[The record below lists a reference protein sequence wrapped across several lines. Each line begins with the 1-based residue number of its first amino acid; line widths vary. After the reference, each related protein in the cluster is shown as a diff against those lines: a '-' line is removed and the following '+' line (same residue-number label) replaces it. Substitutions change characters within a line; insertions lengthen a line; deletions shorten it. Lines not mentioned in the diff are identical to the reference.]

1 MKIIYISDNKI
12 YKCTDGKITELPSER
27 AQHYKSA
34 LSEIS
39 RNKEWK
45 HSGTGAQFM
54 GTAMAPAAEGNAFV
68 RINGLADGGTGLIYS
83 VQLGEMGGIYRK
95 DPDKPDAAEEHIFTG
110 MNRDIGSI
118 SVKNGRIAACS
129 NGHLSIFDMK
139 GNFEDITD
147 GDSIETQPCWS
158 AVSDRIFCS
167 TAGIARNQ
175 FGAPAAY
182 SPHSIMAV
190 DLNAGSMEELYSDDK
205 YDFLRPSD
213 DSSGNFYYIR
223 QLYKEP
229 AEKNPLWKDVL
240 LFPVRIIKALVG
252 FLNAF
257 SVLFGGES
265 LRSGKKQGDVK
276 TKDKSDKELYFEGRL
291 LEAEKNEK
299 ENAAKGE
306 KNPGVFPLSR
316 VLVRIAPDGTETV
329 LKRGVMDYAV
339 LPDGSV
345 VCSNGRSLLH
355 ITDSGEEV
363 IAKAKMAQNIC
374 VLGE

>member
-12 YKCTDGKITELPSER
+12 YKCTDGKITELSSER
-27 AQHYKSA
+27 AQHYKSTV
-34 LSEIS
+34 SEIR

-54 GTAMAPAAEGNAFV
+54 GTAAPSGNESIFV
-68 RINGLADGGTGLIYS
+68 SINGIADDGTGLVYS
-83 VQLGEMGGIYRK
+83 IQLGEMGGIYRK
-95 DPDKPDAAEEHIFTG
+95 NPDKPEAAEEHIFTG

-118 SVKNGRIAACS
+118 SIKNGKIAACS

-147 GDSIETQPCWS
+147 GDSIESQPCWS
-158 AVSDRIFCS
+158 ADDDRIFCS

-175 FGAPAAY
+175 YGAPAAY
-182 SPHSIMAV
+182 SPRSIMAV
-190 DLNAGSMEELYSDDK
+190 DLNAGSMEELFADEK
-205 YDFLRPSD
+205 YDFLRPSN
-213 DSSGNFYYIR
+213 DSSGNFYCIR
-223 QLYKEP
+223 QPYKVAE
-229 AEKNPLWKDVL
+229 EKNPLWKDVL
-240 LFPVRIIKALVG
+240 LFPVRIIKALLG

-265 LRSGKKQGDVK
+265 LRSGRKQGDVK
-276 TKDKSDKELYFEGRL
+276 TKEKSDRELFFEGRL

-299 ENAAKGE
+299 ENTAKGE
-306 KNPGVFPLSR
+306 KNPGIFPLSR

-339 LPDGSV
+339 LPDGSII
-345 VCSNGRSLLH
+345 CSNGRSLLH
-355 ITDSGEEV
+355 ITDSGEEL

-374 VLGE
+374 FLGD

>member
-12 YKCTDGKITELPSER
+12 YKCTDGKITELSSER
-27 AQHYKSA
+27 AQHYKSTV
-34 LSEIS
+34 SEIR

-54 GTAMAPAAEGNAFV
+54 GTAAPSGNESIFV
-68 RINGLADGGTGLIYS
+68 SINGIADDGTGLVYS
-83 VQLGEMGGIYRK
+83 IQLGEMGGIYRK
-95 DPDKPDAAEEHIFTG
+95 NPDKPEAAEEHIFTG

-118 SVKNGRIAACS
+118 SIKNGKIAACS

-147 GDSIETQPCWS
+147 GDSIESQPCWS
-158 AVSDRIFCS
+158 ADDDRIFCS

-175 FGAPAAY
+175 YGAPAAY
-182 SPHSIMAV
+182 SPRSIMAV
-190 DLNAGSMEELYSDDK
+190 DLNSGSMEELFADEK
-205 YDFLRPSD
+205 YDFLRPSN
-213 DSSGNFYYIR
+213 DSSGNFYCIR
-223 QLYKEP
+223 QPYKVPE
-229 AEKNPLWKDVL
+229 EKNPLWKDVL
-240 LFPVRIIKALVG
+240 LFPVRIIKALLG

-265 LRSGKKQGDVK
+265 LRSGRKQGDVK
-276 TKDKSDKELYFEGRL
+276 TKEKSDRELFFEGRL

-299 ENAAKGE
+299 EITAKGE
-306 KNPGVFPLSR
+306 KNPGIFPLSR

-339 LPDGSV
+339 LPDGSII
-345 VCSNGRSLLH
+345 CSNGRSLLH
-355 ITDSGEEV
+355 ITDSGEEL

-374 VLGE
+374 VLGD

>member
-12 YKCTDGKITELPSER
+12 YKCTDGKITELSSER
-27 AQHYKSA
+27 AQHYKSTV
-34 LSEIS
+34 SEIR

-54 GTAMAPAAEGNAFV
+54 GTAAPSGNESIFV
-68 RINGLADGGTGLIYS
+68 SINGIADDGTGLVYS
-83 VQLGEMGGIYRK
+83 IQLGEMGGIYRK
-95 DPDKPDAAEEHIFTG
+95 NPDKPEAAEEHIFTG

-118 SVKNGRIAACS
+118 SIKNGKIAACS

-139 GNFEDITD
+139 GNFENITD
-147 GDSIETQPCWS
+147 GDSIESQPCWS
-158 AVSDRIFCS
+158 ADDDRIFCS

-175 FGAPAAY
+175 YGAPAAY
-182 SPHSIMAV
+182 SPRSIMAV
-190 DLNAGSMEELYSDDK
+190 DLNAGSMEELFADEK
-205 YDFLRPSD
+205 YDFLRPSN
-213 DSSGNFYYIR
+213 DSSGNFYCIR
-223 QLYKEP
+223 QPYKVAE
-229 AEKNPLWKDVL
+229 EKNPLWKDVL
-240 LFPVRIIKALVG
+240 LFPVRIIKALMG

-265 LRSGKKQGDVK
+265 LRSGRKQGDVK
-276 TKDKSDKELYFEGRL
+276 TKEKSDRELFFEGRL

-299 ENAAKGE
+299 ENTAKGE
-306 KNPGVFPLSR
+306 KNPGIFPLSR

-339 LPDGSV
+339 LPDGSII
-345 VCSNGRSLLH
+345 CSNGRSLLH
-355 ITDSGEEV
+355 ITDSGEEL

-374 VLGE
+374 VLGD

>member
-1 MKIIYISDNKI
+1 MKIIYISDKKI
-12 YKCTDGKITELPSER
+12 YKCTDGKITELSSER
-27 AQHYKSA
+27 AQHYKSTV
-34 LSEIS
+34 SEIR

-54 GTAMAPAAEGNAFV
+54 GTAAPSGNESIFV
-68 RINGLADGGTGLIYS
+68 SINGIADDGTGLVYS
-83 VQLGEMGGIYRK
+83 IQLGEMGGIYRK
-95 DPDKPDAAEEHIFTG
+95 NPDKPEAAEEHIFTG

-118 SVKNGRIAACS
+118 SIKNGKIAACS

-147 GDSIETQPCWS
+147 GDSIESQPCWS
-158 AVSDRIFCS
+158 ADDDRIFCS

-175 FGAPAAY
+175 YGAPAAY
-182 SPHSIMAV
+182 SPRSIMAV
-190 DLNAGSMEELYSDDK
+190 DLNAGSMEELFADEK
-205 YDFLRPSD
+205 YDFLRPSN

-223 QLYKEP
+223 QPYKVPE
-229 AEKNPLWKDVL
+229 EKNPLWKDVL
-240 LFPVRIIKALVG
+240 LFPVRIIKALLG

-265 LRSGKKQGDVK
+265 LRSGRKQGDVK
-276 TKDKSDKELYFEGRL
+276 TKEKSDRELFFEGRL

-299 ENAAKGE
+299 ENTAKGE
-306 KNPGVFPLSR
+306 KNPGIFPLSR

-339 LPDGSV
+339 LPDGSII
-345 VCSNGRSLLH
+345 CSNGRSLLH
-355 ITDSGEEV
+355 ITDSGEEL

-374 VLGE
+374 VLGD

>member
-12 YKCTDGKITELPSER
+12 YKCTDGKITELSSER
-27 AQHYKSA
+27 AQHYKSTV
-34 LSEIS
+34 SEIR

-54 GTAMAPAAEGNAFV
+54 GTAAPSGNESIFV
-68 RINGLADGGTGLIYS
+68 SINGIADDGTGLVYS
-83 VQLGEMGGIYRK
+83 IQLGEMGGIYRK
-95 DPDKPDAAEEHIFTG
+95 NPDKPEAAEEHIFTG

-118 SVKNGRIAACS
+118 SIKNGKIAACS

-147 GDSIETQPCWS
+147 GDSIESQPCWS
-158 AVSDRIFCS
+158 ADDDRIFCS

-175 FGAPAAY
+175 YGAPAAY
-182 SPHSIMAV
+182 SPRSIMAV
-190 DLNAGSMEELYSDDK
+190 DLNAGSMEELFADEK
-205 YDFLRPSD
+205 YDFLRPSN

-223 QLYKEP
+223 QPYKVPE
-229 AEKNPLWKDVL
+229 EKNPLWKDVL
-240 LFPVRIIKALVG
+240 LFPVRIIKALLG

-265 LRSGKKQGDVK
+265 LRSGRKQGDVK
-276 TKDKSDKELYFEGRL
+276 TKEKSDRELFFEGRL

-299 ENAAKGE
+299 ENTAKGE
-306 KNPGVFPLSR
+306 KNPGIFPLSR

-339 LPDGSV
+339 LPDGSII
-345 VCSNGRSLLH
+345 CSNGRSLLH
-355 ITDSGEEV
+355 ITDSGEEL

-374 VLGE
+374 FLGD

>member
-12 YKCTDGKITELPSER
+12 YKCTDGKITELSSER
-27 AQHYKSA
+27 AQHYKSTV
-34 LSEIS
+34 SEIR

-54 GTAMAPAAEGNAFV
+54 GTAAPSGNEAVFV
-68 RINGLADGGTGLIYS
+68 SINGIADDGTGLVYS
-83 VQLGEMGGIYRK
+83 IQLGEMGGIYRK
-95 DPDKPDAAEEHIFTG
+95 NPDKPEAAEEHIFTG

-118 SVKNGRIAACS
+118 SIKNGKIAACS

-147 GDSIETQPCWS
+147 GDSIESQPCWS
-158 AVSDRIFCS
+158 AEDDRIFCS

-175 FGAPAAY
+175 YGAPAAY
-182 SPHSIMAV
+182 SPRSIMAV
-190 DLNAGSMEELYSDDK
+190 DMNAGSMEELYADEK
-205 YDFLRPSD
+205 YDFLRPSN

-223 QLYKEP
+223 QPYKVPE
-229 AEKNPLWKDVL
+229 EKNPLWKDVL
-240 LFPVRIIKALVG
+240 LFPVRIIKALMG

-265 LRSGKKQGDVK
+265 LRSGRKQGDVK
-276 TKDKSDKELYFEGRL
+276 TKDKSDRELFFEGRL

-299 ENAAKGE
+299 ENSAKGE
-306 KNPGVFPLSR
+306 KNPGIFPLSR

-339 LPDGSV
+339 LSDGSI

-355 ITDSGEEV
+355 ITDSGEEL

-374 VLGE
+374 VLGD

>member
-12 YKCTDGKITELPSER
+12 YKCTDGKITELSSER
-27 AQHYKSA
+27 AQHYKSTV
-34 LSEIS
+34 SEIR

-54 GTAMAPAAEGNAFV
+54 GTAAPSGNESIFV
-68 RINGLADGGTGLIYS
+68 SINGIADDGTGLVYS
-83 VQLGEMGGIYRK
+83 IQLGEMGGIYRK
-95 DPDKPDAAEEHIFTG
+95 NPDKPEAAEEHIFTG

-118 SVKNGRIAACS
+118 SIKNGKIAACS

-147 GDSIETQPCWS
+147 GDSIESQPCWS
-158 AVSDRIFCS
+158 ADDDRIFCS

-175 FGAPAAY
+175 YGAPAAY
-182 SPHSIMAV
+182 SPRSIMAV
-190 DLNAGSMEELYSDDK
+190 DLNAGSMEELFADEK
-205 YDFLRPSD
+205 YDFLCPSN

-223 QLYKEP
+223 QPYKVAE
-229 AEKNPLWKDVL
+229 EKNPLWKDVL
-240 LFPVRIIKALVG
+240 LFPVRIIKALLG

-265 LRSGKKQGDVK
+265 LRSGRKQGDVK
-276 TKDKSDKELYFEGRL
+276 TKEKSDRELFFEGRL

-299 ENAAKGE
+299 ENTAKGE
-306 KNPGVFPLSR
+306 KNPGIFPLSR

-339 LPDGSV
+339 LPDGSII
-345 VCSNGRSLLH
+345 CSNGRSLLH
-355 ITDSGEEV
+355 ITDSGEEL

-374 VLGE
+374 VLGD

>member
-12 YKCTDGKITELPSER
+12 YKCTDGKITELSSER
-27 AQHYKSA
+27 AQHYKSTV
-34 LSEIS
+34 SEIR

-54 GTAMAPAAEGNAFV
+54 GTAAPSGNESIFV
-68 RINGLADGGTGLIYS
+68 SINGIADDGTGLVYS
-83 VQLGEMGGIYRK
+83 IQLGEMGGIYRK
-95 DPDKPDAAEEHIFTG
+95 NPDKPEAAEEHIFTG

-118 SVKNGRIAACS
+118 SIKNGKIAACS

-147 GDSIETQPCWS
+147 GDSIESQPCWS
-158 AVSDRIFCS
+158 ADDDRIFCS

-175 FGAPAAY
+175 YGAPAAY
-182 SPHSIMAV
+182 SPRSIMAV
-190 DLNAGSMEELYSDDK
+190 DLNAGSMEELFADEK
-205 YDFLRPSD
+205 YDFLRPSN

-223 QLYKEP
+223 QPYKVPE
-229 AEKNPLWKDVL
+229 EKNPLWKDVL
-240 LFPVRIIKALVG
+240 LFPVRIIKALMG

-265 LRSGKKQGDVK
+265 LRSGRKQGDVK
-276 TKDKSDKELYFEGRL
+276 TKEKSDRELFFEGRL

-299 ENAAKGE
+299 ENTAKGE
-306 KNPGVFPLSR
+306 KNPGIFPLSR

-339 LPDGSV
+339 LPDGSII
-345 VCSNGRSLLH
+345 CSNGRSLLH
-355 ITDSGEEV
+355 ITDSGEEL

-374 VLGE
+374 VLGD

>member
-12 YKCTDGKITELPSER
+12 YKCTDGKITELSSER
-27 AQHYKSA
+27 AQHYKSTV
-34 LSEIS
+34 SEIR

-54 GTAMAPAAEGNAFV
+54 GTAAPSGNESIFV
-68 RINGLADGGTGLIYS
+68 SINGIADDGTGLVYS
-83 VQLGEMGGIYRK
+83 IQLGEMGGIYRK
-95 DPDKPDAAEEHIFTG
+95 NPDKPEAAEEHIFTG

-118 SVKNGRIAACS
+118 SIKNGKIAACS

-147 GDSIETQPCWS
+147 GDSIESQPCWS
-158 AVSDRIFCS
+158 ADDDRIFCS

-175 FGAPAAY
+175 YGAPAAY
-182 SPHSIMAV
+182 SPRSIMAV
-190 DLNAGSMEELYSDDK
+190 DLNSGSMEELFADEK
-205 YDFLRPSD
+205 YDFLRPSN
-213 DSSGNFYYIR
+213 DSSGNFYCIR
-223 QLYKEP
+223 QPYKVPE
-229 AEKNPLWKDVL
+229 EKNPLWKDVL
-240 LFPVRIIKALVG
+240 LFPVRIIKALLG

-265 LRSGKKQGDVK
+265 LRSGRKQGDVK
-276 TKDKSDKELYFEGRL
+276 TKEKSDRELFFEGRL

-299 ENAAKGE
+299 ENTAKGE
-306 KNPGVFPLSR
+306 KNPGIFPLSR

-339 LPDGSV
+339 LPDGSII
-345 VCSNGRSLLH
+345 CSNGRSLLH
-355 ITDSGEEV
+355 ITDSGEEL

-374 VLGE
+374 VLGD

>member
-12 YKCTDGKITELPSER
+12 YKCTDGKITELSSER
-27 AQHYKSA
+27 AQHYKSTV
-34 LSEIS
+34 SEIR

-54 GTAMAPAAEGNAFV
+54 GTAAPSGNESIFV
-68 RINGLADGGTGLIYS
+68 SINGIADDGTGLVYS
-83 VQLGEMGGIYRK
+83 IQLGEMGGIYRK
-95 DPDKPDAAEEHIFTG
+95 NPDKPEAAEEHIFTG

-118 SVKNGRIAACS
+118 SIKNGKIAACS

-147 GDSIETQPCWS
+147 GDSIESQPCWS
-158 AVSDRIFCS
+158 ADDDRIFCS

-175 FGAPAAY
+175 YGAPAAY
-182 SPHSIMAV
+182 SPRSIMAV
-190 DLNAGSMEELYSDDK
+190 DLNAGSMEELFADKK
-205 YDFLRPSD
+205 YDFLRPSN
-213 DSSGNFYYIR
+213 DSSGNFYCIR
-223 QLYKEP
+223 QPYKVAE
-229 AEKNPLWKDVL
+229 EKNPLWKDVL
-240 LFPVRIIKALVG
+240 LFPVRIIKALLG

-265 LRSGKKQGDVK
+265 LRSGRKQGDVK
-276 TKDKSDKELYFEGRL
+276 TKEKSDRELFFEGRL

-299 ENAAKGE
+299 ENTAKGE
-306 KNPGVFPLSR
+306 KNPGIFPLSR

-339 LPDGSV
+339 LPDGSII
-345 VCSNGRSLLH
+345 CSNGRSLLH
-355 ITDSGEEV
+355 ITDSGEEL

-374 VLGE
+374 VLGD

>member
-12 YKCTDGKITELPSER
+12 YKCTDGKITELSSER
-27 AQHYKSA
+27 AQHYKSTV
-34 LSEIS
+34 SEIR

-54 GTAMAPAAEGNAFV
+54 GTAAPSGNESIFV
-68 RINGLADGGTGLIYS
+68 SINGIADDGTGLVYS
-83 VQLGEMGGIYRK
+83 IQLGEMGGIYRK
-95 DPDKPDAAEEHIFTG
+95 NPDKPEAAEEHIFTG

-118 SVKNGRIAACS
+118 SIKNGKIAACS

-147 GDSIETQPCWS
+147 GDSIESQPCWS
-158 AVSDRIFCS
+158 ADDDRIFCS

-175 FGAPAAY
+175 YGAPAAY
-182 SPHSIMAV
+182 SPRSIMAV
-190 DLNAGSMEELYSDDK
+190 DLNAGSMEELFADEK
-205 YDFLRPSD
+205 YDFLRPSN
-213 DSSGNFYYIR
+213 DSSGNFYCIR
-223 QLYKEP
+223 QPYKVPE
-229 AEKNPLWKDVL
+229 EKNPLWKDVL
-240 LFPVRIIKALVG
+240 LFPVRIIKALLG

-265 LRSGKKQGDVK
+265 LRSGRKQGDVK
-276 TKDKSDKELYFEGRL
+276 TKEKSDRELFFEGRL

-299 ENAAKGE
+299 ENTAKGE
-306 KNPGVFPLSR
+306 KNPGIFPLSR

-339 LPDGSV
+339 LPDGSII
-345 VCSNGRSLLH
+345 CSNGRSLLH
-355 ITDSGEEV
+355 ITDSGEEL

-374 VLGE
+374 VLGD

>member
-12 YKCTDGKITELPSER
+12 YKCTDGKITELSSER
-27 AQHYKSA
+27 AQHYKSTV
-34 LSEIS
+34 SEIR

-54 GTAMAPAAEGNAFV
+54 GTAAPSGNESIFV
-68 RINGLADGGTGLIYS
+68 SINGIADDGTGLVYS
-83 VQLGEMGGIYRK
+83 IQLGEMGGIYRK
-95 DPDKPDAAEEHIFTG
+95 NPDKPEAAEEHIFTG

-118 SVKNGRIAACS
+118 SIKNGKIAACS

-147 GDSIETQPCWS
+147 GDSIESQPCWS
-158 AVSDRIFCS
+158 ADDDRIFCS

-175 FGAPAAY
+175 YGAPAAY
-182 SPHSIMAV
+182 SPRSIMAV
-190 DLNAGSMEELYSDDK
+190 DLNAGSMEELFADEK
-205 YDFLRPSD
+205 YDFLRPSN

-223 QLYKEP
+223 QPYKVPE
-229 AEKNPLWKDVL
+229 EKNPLWKDVL
-240 LFPVRIIKALVG
+240 LFPVRIIKALLG

-265 LRSGKKQGDVK
+265 LRSGRKQGDVK
-276 TKDKSDKELYFEGRL
+276 TKEKSDRELFFEGRL

-299 ENAAKGE
+299 ENTAKGE
-306 KNPGVFPLSR
+306 KNPGIFPLSR

-339 LPDGSV
+339 LPDGSII
-345 VCSNGRSLLH
+345 CSNGRSLLH
-355 ITDSGEEV
+355 ITDSGEEL

-374 VLGE
+374 VLGD

>member
-12 YKCTDGKITELPSER
+12 YKCTDGKITELSSER
-27 AQHYKSA
+27 AQHYKSTV
-34 LSEIS
+34 SEIR

-54 GTAMAPAAEGNAFV
+54 GTAAPSGNESIFV
-68 RINGLADGGTGLIYS
+68 SINGIADDGTGLVYS
-83 VQLGEMGGIYRK
+83 IQLGEMGGIYRK
-95 DPDKPDAAEEHIFTG
+95 NPDKSEAAEEHIFTG

-118 SVKNGRIAACS
+118 SIKNGKIAACS

-147 GDSIETQPCWS
+147 GDSIESQPCWS
-158 AVSDRIFCS
+158 ADDDRIFCS

-175 FGAPAAY
+175 YGAPAAY
-182 SPHSIMAV
+182 SPRSIMAV
-190 DLNAGSMEELYSDDK
+190 DLNAGSMEELFADEK
-205 YDFLRPSD
+205 YDFLRPSN

-223 QLYKEP
+223 QPYKVPE
-229 AEKNPLWKDVL
+229 EKNPLWKDVL
-240 LFPVRIIKALVG
+240 LFPVRIIKALLG

-265 LRSGKKQGDVK
+265 LRSGRKQGDVK
-276 TKDKSDKELYFEGRL
+276 TKEKSDRELFFEGRL

-299 ENAAKGE
+299 ENTAKGE
-306 KNPGVFPLSR
+306 KNPGIFPLSR

-339 LPDGSV
+339 LPDGSII
-345 VCSNGRSLLH
+345 CSNGRSLLH
-355 ITDSGEEV
+355 ITDSGEEL

-374 VLGE
+374 VLGD

>member
-12 YKCTDGKITELPSER
+12 YKCTDGKITELSSER
-27 AQHYKSA
+27 AQHYKSTV
-34 LSEIS
+34 SEIR

-54 GTAMAPAAEGNAFV
+54 GTAAPAGNEAVFV
-68 RINGLADGGTGLIYS
+68 SINGIADDGTGLVYS
-83 VQLGEMGGIYRK
+83 IQLGEMGGIYRK
-95 DPDKPDAAEEHIFTG
+95 NPDKPEAAEEHIFTG

-118 SVKNGRIAACS
+118 SIKNGKIAACS
-129 NGHLSIFDMK
+129 NGHPSIFDMK

-147 GDSIETQPCWS
+147 GDSIESQPCWS
-158 AVSDRIFCS
+158 AEDDRIFCS

-175 FGAPAAY
+175 YGAPAAY
-182 SPHSIMAV
+182 SPRSIMAV
-190 DLNAGSMEELYSDDK
+190 DLNAGSMEELYADEK
-205 YDFLRPSD
+205 YDFLRPSN

-223 QLYKEP
+223 QPYKVPE
-229 AEKNPLWKDVL
+229 EKNPLWKDVL
-240 LFPVRIIKALVG
+240 LFPVRIIKALMG

-265 LRSGKKQGDVK
+265 LRSGRKQGDVK
-276 TKDKSDKELYFEGRL
+276 TKDKSDRELFFEGRL

-299 ENAAKGE
+299 ENTAKGE
-306 KNPGVFPLSR
+306 KNPGIFPLSR

-339 LPDGSV
+339 LSDGSI

-355 ITDSGEEV
+355 ITDSGEEL

-374 VLGE
+374 VLGD

>member
-12 YKCTDGKITELPSER
+12 YKCTDGIITELSSER
-27 AQHYKSA
+27 AQHYKSTV
-34 LSEIS
+34 SEIR

-54 GTAMAPAAEGNAFV
+54 GTAAPSGNESIFV
-68 RINGLADGGTGLIYS
+68 SINGIADDGTGLVYS
-83 VQLGEMGGIYRK
+83 IQLGEMGGIYRK
-95 DPDKPDAAEEHIFTG
+95 NPDKPEAAEEHIFTG

-118 SVKNGRIAACS
+118 SIKNGKIAACS

-147 GDSIETQPCWS
+147 GDSIESQPCWS
-158 AVSDRIFCS
+158 ADDDRIFCS

-175 FGAPAAY
+175 YGAPAAY
-182 SPHSIMAV
+182 SPRSIMAV
-190 DLNAGSMEELYSDDK
+190 DLNAGSMEELFADEK
-205 YDFLRPSD
+205 YDFLRPSN

-223 QLYKEP
+223 QPYKVPE
-229 AEKNPLWKDVL
+229 EKNPLWKDVL
-240 LFPVRIIKALVG
+240 LFPVRIIKALLG

-265 LRSGKKQGDVK
+265 LRSGRKQGDVK
-276 TKDKSDKELYFEGRL
+276 TKEKSDRELFFEGRL
-291 LEAEKNEK
+291 LEVEKNEK
-299 ENAAKGE
+299 ENTAKGE
-306 KNPGVFPLSR
+306 KNPGIFPLSR

-339 LPDGSV
+339 LPDGSII
-345 VCSNGRSLLH
+345 CSNGRSLLH
-355 ITDSGEEV
+355 ITDSGEEL

-374 VLGE
+374 VLGD

>member
-12 YKCTDGKITELPSER
+12 YKCTDGKITELFSER

-34 LSEIS
+34 VSEIR

-54 GTAMAPAAEGNAFV
+54 GTAAPSGNEAVFV
-68 RINGLADGGTGLIYS
+68 SINGIADDGTGLVYS
-83 VQLGEMGGIYRK
+83 IQLGEMGGIYRK
-95 DPDKPDAAEEHIFTG
+95 NPDKPEAAEEHIFTG

-118 SVKNGRIAACS
+118 SIKNGKIAACS

-147 GDSIETQPCWS
+147 GDSIESQPCWS
-158 AVSDRIFCS
+158 AEDDRIFCS
-167 TAGIARNQ
+167 TAGIARNHY
-175 FGAPAAY
+175 GAPAAY
-182 SPHSIMAV
+182 SPRSIMAV
-190 DLNAGSMEELYSDDK
+190 DLNAGSMEELYADEK
-205 YDFLRPSD
+205 YDFLRPSN

-223 QLYKEP
+223 QPYKVPE
-229 AEKNPLWKDVL
+229 EKNPLWKDVL
-240 LFPVRIIKALVG
+240 LFPARIIKALMG

-265 LRSGKKQGDVK
+265 LRSGRKQGDVK
-276 TKDKSDKELYFEGRL
+276 TKDKSDRELFFEGRL

-299 ENAAKGE
+299 ENTAKGE
-306 KNPGVFPLSR
+306 KNPGIFPLSR
-316 VLVRIAPDGTETV
+316 VLVRIAPDGTETF

-339 LPDGSV
+339 LPDGSI

-355 ITDSGEEV
+355 ITDSGEEL
-363 IAKAKMAQNIC
+363 IAKVKMAQNIC
-374 VLGE
+374 VLGD

>member
-12 YKCTDGKITELPSER
+12 YKCTDGKITELSSER
-27 AQHYKSA
+27 AQHYKSTV
-34 LSEIS
+34 SEIR

-54 GTAMAPAAEGNAFV
+54 GTAAPSGNESIFV
-68 RINGLADGGTGLIYS
+68 SINGIADDGTGLVYS
-83 VQLGEMGGIYRK
+83 IQLGEMGGIYRK
-95 DPDKPDAAEEHIFTG
+95 NPDKPEAAEEHIFTG

-118 SVKNGRIAACS
+118 SIKNGKIAACS

-147 GDSIETQPCWS
+147 GDSIESQPCWS
-158 AVSDRIFCS
+158 ADDDRIFCS

-175 FGAPAAY
+175 YGAPAAY
-182 SPHSIMAV
+182 SPRSIMAV
-190 DLNAGSMEELYSDDK
+190 DLNSGSMEELFADEK
-205 YDFLRPSD
+205 YDFLRPSN
-213 DSSGNFYYIR
+213 DSSGNFYCIR
-223 QLYKEP
+223 QPYKVPE
-229 AEKNPLWKDVL
+229 EKNPLWKDVL
-240 LFPVRIIKALVG
+240 LFPVRIIKALMG

-265 LRSGKKQGDVK
+265 LRSGRKQGDVK
-276 TKDKSDKELYFEGRL
+276 TKEKSDRELFFEGRL

-299 ENAAKGE
+299 ENTAKGE
-306 KNPGVFPLSR
+306 KNPGIFPLSR

-339 LPDGSV
+339 LPDGSII
-345 VCSNGRSLLH
+345 CSNGRSLLH
-355 ITDSGEEV
+355 ITDSGEEL

-374 VLGE
+374 VLGD

>member
-12 YKCTDGKITELPSER
+12 YKCTDGKITELSSER
-27 AQHYKSA
+27 AQHYKSTV
-34 LSEIS
+34 SEIR

-54 GTAMAPAAEGNAFV
+54 GTAAPAGNEAVFV
-68 RINGLADGGTGLIYS
+68 SINGIADDGTGLVYS
-83 VQLGEMGGIYRK
+83 IQLGEMGGIYRK
-95 DPDKPDAAEEHIFTG
+95 NPDKPEAAEEHIFTG

-118 SVKNGRIAACS
+118 SIKNGKIAACS

-147 GDSIETQPCWS
+147 GDSIESQPCWS
-158 AVSDRIFCS
+158 AEDDRIFCS

-175 FGAPAAY
+175 YGAPAAY
-182 SPHSIMAV
+182 SPRSIMAV
-190 DLNAGSMEELYSDDK
+190 DLNAGSMEELYADEK
-205 YDFLRPSD
+205 YDFLRPSN

-223 QLYKEP
+223 QPYKVPE
-229 AEKNPLWKDVL
+229 EKNPLWKDVL
-240 LFPVRIIKALVG
+240 LFPVRIIKALMG

-265 LRSGKKQGDVK
+265 LRSGRKQGDVK
-276 TKDKSDKELYFEGRL
+276 TKDKSDRELFFEGRL

-299 ENAAKGE
+299 ENTAKGE
-306 KNPGVFPLSR
+306 KNPGIFPLSR

-339 LPDGSV
+339 LPDGSI

-355 ITDSGEEV
+355 ITDSGEEL
-363 IAKAKMAQNIC
+363 IAKVKMAQNIC
-374 VLGE
+374 VLGD

>member
-12 YKCTDGKITELPSER
+12 YKCTDGKITELSSER
-27 AQHYKSA
+27 AQHYKSTV
-34 LSEIS
+34 SEIR

-54 GTAMAPAAEGNAFV
+54 GTAAPSGNESIFV
-68 RINGLADGGTGLIYS
+68 SINGIADDGTGLVYS
-83 VQLGEMGGIYRK
+83 IQLGEMGGIYRK
-95 DPDKPDAAEEHIFTG
+95 NPDKPEAAEEHIFTG

-118 SVKNGRIAACS
+118 SIKNGKIAACS

-147 GDSIETQPCWS
+147 GDSIESQPCWS
-158 AVSDRIFCS
+158 ADDDRIFCS

-175 FGAPAAY
+175 YGAPAAY
-182 SPHSIMAV
+182 SPRSIMAV
-190 DLNAGSMEELYSDDK
+190 DLNSGSMEELFADEK
-205 YDFLRPSD
+205 YDFLRPSN
-213 DSSGNFYYIR
+213 DSSGNFYCIR
-223 QLYKEP
+223 QPYKVPE
-229 AEKNPLWKDVL
+229 EKNPLWKDVL
-240 LFPVRIIKALVG
+240 LFPVRIIKALLG

-265 LRSGKKQGDVK
+265 LRSGRKQGDVK
-276 TKDKSDKELYFEGRL
+276 TKEKSDRELFFEGRL

-299 ENAAKGE
+299 ENTAKGE
-306 KNPGVFPLSR
+306 KNPGIFPLSR

-339 LPDGSV
+339 LPDGSII
-345 VCSNGRSLLH
+345 CSNGRSLLH
-355 ITDSGEEV
+355 ITDSGEEL

-374 VLGE
+374 FLGD

>member
-12 YKCTDGKITELPSER
+12 YKCTDGKITELSSER
-27 AQHYKSA
+27 AQHYKSTV
-34 LSEIS
+34 SEIR

-54 GTAMAPAAEGNAFV
+54 GTAAPSGNESIFV
-68 RINGLADGGTGLIYS
+68 SINGIADDGTGLVYS
-83 VQLGEMGGIYRK
+83 IQLGEMGGIYRK
-95 DPDKPDAAEEHIFTG
+95 NPDKPEAAEEHIFTG

-118 SVKNGRIAACS
+118 SIKNGKIAACS

-147 GDSIETQPCWS
+147 GDSIESQPCWS
-158 AVSDRIFCS
+158 ADDDRIFCS

-175 FGAPAAY
+175 YGAPAAY
-182 SPHSIMAV
+182 SPRSIMAV
-190 DLNAGSMEELYSDDK
+190 DLNAGSMEELFADEK
-205 YDFLRPSD
+205 YDFLRPSN
-213 DSSGNFYYIR
+213 DSSGNFYCIR
-223 QLYKEP
+223 QPYKVAE
-229 AEKNPLWKDVL
+229 EKNPLWKDVL
-240 LFPVRIIKALVG
+240 LFPVRIIKALLG

-265 LRSGKKQGDVK
+265 LRSGRKQGDVK
-276 TKDKSDKELYFEGRL
+276 TKEKSDRELFFEGRL

-299 ENAAKGE
+299 ENTAKGE
-306 KNPGVFPLSR
+306 KNPGIFPLSR

-339 LPDGSV
+339 LPDGSII
-345 VCSNGRSLLH
+345 CSNGRSLLH
-355 ITDSGEEV
+355 ITDSGEEL

-374 VLGE
+374 VLGD

>member
-12 YKCTDGKITELPSER
+12 YKCTDGIITELSSER
-27 AQHYKSA
+27 AQHYKSTV
-34 LSEIS
+34 SEIR

-45 HSGTGAQFM
+45 HSGTGAQFI
-54 GTAMAPAAEGNAFV
+54 GTAAPSGNESIFV
-68 RINGLADGGTGLIYS
+68 SINGIADDGTGLVYS
-83 VQLGEMGGIYRK
+83 IQLGEMGGIYRK
-95 DPDKPDAAEEHIFTG
+95 NPDKPEAAEEHIFTG

-118 SVKNGRIAACS
+118 SIKNGKIAACS

-147 GDSIETQPCWS
+147 GDSIESQPCWS
-158 AVSDRIFCS
+158 ADDDRIFCS

-175 FGAPAAY
+175 YGAPAAY
-182 SPHSIMAV
+182 SPRSIMAV
-190 DLNAGSMEELYSDDK
+190 DLNAGSMEELFADEK
-205 YDFLRPSD
+205 YDFLRPSN

-223 QLYKEP
+223 QPYKVAE
-229 AEKNPLWKDVL
+229 EKNPLWKDVL
-240 LFPVRIIKALVG
+240 LFPVRIIKALLG

-265 LRSGKKQGDVK
+265 LRSGRKQGDVK
-276 TKDKSDKELYFEGRL
+276 TKEKSDRELFFEGRL

-299 ENAAKGE
+299 ENTAKGE
-306 KNPGVFPLSR
+306 KNPGIFPLSR

-339 LPDGSV
+339 LPDGSII
-345 VCSNGRSLLH
+345 CSNGRSLLH
-355 ITDSGEEV
+355 ITDSGEEL

-374 VLGE
+374 VLGD

>member
-12 YKCTDGKITELPSER
+12 YKCTDGKITELSSER
-27 AQHYKSA
+27 AQHYKSTV
-34 LSEIS
+34 SEIR

-45 HSGTGAQFM
+45 HSGTGTQFM
-54 GTAMAPAAEGNAFV
+54 GTAAPAGNEAVFV
-68 RINGLADGGTGLIYS
+68 SINGIADDGTGLVYS
-83 VQLGEMGGIYRK
+83 IQLGEMGGIYRK
-95 DPDKPDAAEEHIFTG
+95 NPDKPEAAEEHIFTG

-118 SVKNGRIAACS
+118 SIKNGKIAACS

-147 GDSIETQPCWS
+147 GDSIESQPCWS
-158 AVSDRIFCS
+158 AEDDRIFCS

-175 FGAPAAY
+175 YGAPAAY
-182 SPHSIMAV
+182 SPRSIMAV
-190 DLNAGSMEELYSDDK
+190 DLNAGSMEELYADEK
-205 YDFLRPSD
+205 YDFLRPSN

-223 QLYKEP
+223 QPYKVPE
-229 AEKNPLWKDVL
+229 EKNPLWKDVL
-240 LFPVRIIKALVG
+240 LFPVRIIKALMG

-265 LRSGKKQGDVK
+265 LRSGRKQGDVK
-276 TKDKSDKELYFEGRL
+276 TKDKSDRELFFEGRL

-299 ENAAKGE
+299 ENTAKGE
-306 KNPGVFPLSR
+306 KNPGIFPLSR

-339 LPDGSV
+339 LSDGSI

-355 ITDSGEEV
+355 ITDSGEEL

-374 VLGE
+374 VLGD